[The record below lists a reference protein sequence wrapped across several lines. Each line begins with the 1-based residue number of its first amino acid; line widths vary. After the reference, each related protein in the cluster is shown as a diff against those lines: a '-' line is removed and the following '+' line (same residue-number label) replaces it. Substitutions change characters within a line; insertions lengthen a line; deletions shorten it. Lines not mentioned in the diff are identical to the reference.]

1 MHLTRLFGKGEA
13 SRLAGAL
20 GIGLCL
26 AFAQA
31 PAAGAQGARMT
42 VQSMMD
48 RAQIEDLLTRYYYNF
63 GHASAEA
70 FSAFYAD
77 GAELRLGTEVYKG
90 KEGIEGA
97 YNGVPADSPVKKAF
111 SFTVLLT
118 NPLVIVH
125 GETATIQAI
134 FTEVLVDTPGATP
147 HLLTQGRE
155 YDKLVK
161 VKGQWK
167 FSSRQIM
174 AGTQEPD
181 GWPN

>member
-1 MHLTRLFGKGEA
+1 MTGLFKNGDTSKLLGVLGL
-13 SRLAGAL
+13 SLGLAL
-20 GIGLCL
+20 S
-26 AFAQA
+26 QA
-31 PAAGAQGARMT
+31 PAADAQAAKMT

-48 RAQIEDLLTRYYYNF
+48 RAQIEDLLTQYYYNF
-63 GHASAEA
+63 GHGSAQA

-77 GAELRLGTEVYKG
+77 DAELRLGAKVYKG

-125 GETATIQAI
+125 GDTATAQVI

-161 VKGQWK
+161 IKGQWK
-167 FSSRQIM
+167 FRSRQIM